1 MSDVM
6 TAFYDRIR
14 RRISEGL
21 LGYRAELKGVANQM
35 ASRGLASSGPHLV
48 QRLETFKRWIE
59 TVTDQ
64 CFEEVTRLP
73 GTQHMH
79 REVHEPFIRQELL
92 QLFITAKPDIFFPG
106 SPESAVKEIERQT
119 VPIREN
125 LDRDLRDFKA
135 GLWRPRAPTGA
146 SALTHNTINIHS
158 SNVGAVQ
165 QAGEKSVLTAT
176 VTLNAQAVRSALED
190 FALSLQSSDLTD
202 DAKSAA
208 MIEVETIRPQLK
220 KVSPN
225 TSIVQEGLHSL
236 RNILEG
242 VAAGVLATKLMAL
255 LAAAGM
261 S

>member
-1 MSDVM
+1 MSDAM

-14 RRISEGL
+14 RRISDGL
-21 LGYRAELKGVANQM
+21 QGYRAELKVVANQM
-35 ASRGLASSGPHLV
+35 APRGLANSGPHLV
-48 QRLETFKRWIE
+48 QRLETFKRWVE
-59 TVTDQ
+59 TVTVQ

-92 QLFITAKPDIFFPG
+92 QFFITAKPDIFFPG
-106 SPESAVKEIERQT
+106 APELAVKEIERQT

-135 GLWRPRAPTGA
+135 GLEA
-146 SALTHNTINIHS
+146 SRSNGGFGNNTINIHS

-176 VTLNAQAVRSALED
+176 VTLNAQAVQSALED
-190 FALSLQSSDLTD
+190 FAFNLQSSDLTD

-220 KVSPN
+220 KASPN
-225 TSIVQEGLHSL
+225 TSIIQEGLHSL

-255 LAAAGM
+255 LATAGM
-261 S
+261 G